1 MLDQLNTAIGFVSV
15 MLLLSMVI
23 TVVVQAISALLDLRG
38 HNLVWGL
45 ATLFN
50 QIAPEA
56 AKKIGKGLKLVPP
69 GVNTAAQELAKA
81 VASHSALNTT
91 ATGGLFKAKAIRV
104 DELLAVLQ
112 EIATEPDA
120 VKGLSDAAQSLLKS
134 LFESMPGT
142 NANAESMQQLAASFA
157 QRFPVHKEMLQDAL
171 MDIAGR
177 TTRAAAGVERWF
189 KTVMDRA
196 NDRFARNCR
205 AWTIIGA
212 AVFAFGFHVNALNI
226 FRSISSNPDIR
237 AKLAANADSLAQQ
250 AAREIGNLGSKA
262 IATLRDDANSNPPKI
277 NLQPDEKDALS
288 KAPET
293 LVNCSQARDWLRGQD
308 ALKNDQNLM
317 DGFETAC
324 TDAAKKQLAT
334 MNENLSGINKQLS
347 DADLKLFDD
356 FDLRFREFYIKEDI
370 RSQLGGEVLT
380 ILLLSL
386 GAPFWFNALKQL
398 SNLKPSLSS
407 KVDQERAA
415 AQPPADQQKAKT
427 AGSGA

>member
-23 TVVVQAISALLDLRG
+23 TVVVQAVSALLDLRG
-38 HNLVWGL
+38 HNLVWAL
-45 ATLFN
+45 ATLFE

-56 AKKIGKGLKLVPP
+56 KEANKVGKGLKLLPP
-69 GVNTAAQELAKA
+69 GHNTAAQELAKA
-81 VASHSALNTT
+81 VTSHPALSAT
-91 ATGGLFKAKAIRV
+91 AGSLFKTKAIRV

-112 EIATEPDA
+112 KLAADPDA
-120 VKGLSDAAQSLLKS
+120 LKS
-134 LFESMPGT
+134 
-142 NANAESMQQLAASFA
+142 ANARTLVASFFERLPGSNTNTESMQQLAASFA

-171 MDIAGR
+171 MDIAGS

-196 NDRFARNCR
+196 DDRFARNCR

-212 AVFAFGFHVNALNI
+212 AVLAFGFHVNALKI
-226 FRSISSNPDIR
+226 FQSISSNPDLR
-237 AKLAANADSLAQQ
+237 AKLAANSDSLAQQ
-250 AAREIGNLGSKA
+250 ATRALGNLGSKA
-262 IATLRDDANSNPPKI
+262 IAGFRDDANSNPPKI
-277 NLQPDEKDALS
+277 SLQPAEKDALS
-288 KAPET
+288 KAPDT

-308 ALKNDQNLM
+308 ALKSDQALM
-317 DGFETAC
+317 AGFEAAC
-324 TDAAKKQLAT
+324 TDAAKKQLAD

-347 DADLKLFDD
+347 DANLKLFDH
-356 FDLRFREFYIKEDI
+356 FDLYFSEFRFTADA

-398 SNLKPSLSS
+398 SNLKPSLSN

-415 AQPPADQQKAKT
+415 TQPASDQQKAK
-427 AGSGA
+427 AAISGA